1 MILDVDRPELKAK
14 QKDKTLYRWNDY
26 RFFEQHT
33 SGPVDNVWG
42 SLMDAGKLWWKAFTK
57 PVIFGLEWNN
67 ERVMDGESG
76 ETLT

>member
-1 MILDVDRPELKAK
+1 
-14 QKDKTLYRWNDY
+14 
-26 RFFEQHT
+26 
-33 SGPVDNVWG
+33 
-42 SLMDAGKLWWKAFTK
+42 MDAGKLWWKAFTK